1 MISPLRAISVNRT
14 ISGHRIIP
22 APLAIAFQRAVR
34 FARTGALLHLV
45 SGICLAGFF
54 FVENELVGFT
64 AMAAFCFAQLDAR
77 SRYQDYKRIKD
88 LLYENGFQPKL
99 VALFS
104 ASRCQR
110 DAVRAA
116 ASDLGLTREVD
127 TYFKQRG
134 YSWRHVVP
142 ERLKKNP
149 KLVMAPKFWE
159 RTLFTPFYRAKY
171 FLW

>member
-1 MISPLRAISVNRT
+1 MISPPRT
-14 ISGHRIIP
+14 IP
-22 APLAIAFQRAVR
+22 ATLTIALNRVVR
-34 FARTGALLHLV
+34 FVRVGALLHVV
-45 SGICLAGFF
+45 SGLCLLAAVFWA
-54 FVENELVGFT
+54 NELVR
-64 AMAAFCFAQLDAR
+64 ALALSAVCFAQLDAR

-88 LLYENGFQPKL
+88 LLHENGFRPKL
-99 VALFS
+99 VGLFS

-116 ASDLGLTREVD
+116 ASDLGLAREAD
-127 TYFKQRG
+127 DYFKQRG
-134 YSWRHVVP
+134 YNWHHVVP